1 VIAAEQVV
9 PLARGRRRIQVRRA
23 IGDAAI
29 QLLLTVGVAIALV
42 PFFWMVS
49 TSLKTM
55 SEVVRV
61 PPTLVPRQLVFA
73 NYVTVWTTLPALGGF
88 IANSAIV
95 TAFVV
100 LGRLISCS
108 LVAFGFARVRF
119 PGRDKLFLLVLST
132 LILPEQVT
140 MIPQYILFRDLGWI
154 NTFYPLILPPFFAH
168 PFYVFLLRQFFLGI
182 PRELDEA
189 ARLDGAGYARIF
201 WSLILPL
208 SRPALAAVAAL
219 SFVGGWNDFLHP
231 LIYLTATSMQT
242 LAVGMR
248 YLILDTGTQT
258 NQLMAVATMALL
270 PIVVVFFTAQK
281 YFIQGIALT
290 GIKG

>member
-1 VIAAEQVV
+1 MLEAELTAIR
-9 PLARGRRRIQVRRA
+9 PGRRPRA
-23 IGDAAI
+23 ALSALIGNVAI
-29 QLLLTVGVAIALV
+29 QLLLTAGVIVALV

-49 TSLKTM
+49 TSLKAM
-55 SEVVRV
+55 AEVVRV
-61 PPTLVPRQLVFA
+61 PPTIVPNRLDFS
-73 NYVTVWTTLPALGGF
+73 NYVTVWTTLPALGRF
-88 IANSAIV
+88 ILNSVVV

-100 LGRLISCS
+100 GGRLISCS

-119 PGRDKLFLLVLST
+119 PGRDTLFVLVLST

-140 MIPQYILFRDLGWI
+140 MIPQYIFYRDLGWI
-154 NTFYPLILPPFFAH
+154 NTFYPLILPPFVGH
-168 PFYVFLLRQFFLGI
+168 PFYIFLLRQFFLGI

-189 ARLDGAGYARIF
+189 ARIDGAGYWVIY
-201 WSLILPL
+201 WVIVMPL
-208 SRPALAAVAAL
+208 AKPALAAVAAL
-219 SFVGGWNDFLHP
+219 SFVSGWNDFLHP
-231 LIYLTATSMQT
+231 LIYLTSTPMQT

-248 YLILDTGTQT
+248 YLILDVGTQV